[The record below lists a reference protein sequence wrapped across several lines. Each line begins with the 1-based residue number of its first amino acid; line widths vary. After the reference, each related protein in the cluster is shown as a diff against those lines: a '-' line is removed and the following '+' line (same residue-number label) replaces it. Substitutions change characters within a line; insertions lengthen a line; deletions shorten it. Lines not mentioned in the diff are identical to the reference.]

1 LKPVIYQSRLNGIWL
16 LHPPYGARARAM
28 IKLLL
33 KR

>member
-1 LKPVIYQSRLNGIWL
+1 MYQSRWNALWL
-16 LHPPYGARARAM
+16 LNPPYGARAKGM